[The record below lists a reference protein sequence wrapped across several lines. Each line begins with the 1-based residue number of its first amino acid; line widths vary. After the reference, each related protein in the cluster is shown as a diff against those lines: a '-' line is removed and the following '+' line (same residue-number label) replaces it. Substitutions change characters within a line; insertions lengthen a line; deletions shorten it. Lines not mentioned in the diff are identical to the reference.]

1 MADKKDDPELTAL
14 MERYGLGASKTS
26 ESKPTIKSDVP
37 VQVTAPPQEEAVP
50 EEAPIQGESL
60 IQAQERAEAEALNKS
75 PENVIERNRLI
86 AEVGAGLG
94 GVAQYKG
101 VGQKLM
107 RPAMDLFAP
116 RDGAPTGGQ
125 QGKQMS
131 LAPAQPVTDIEHI
144 LQSGKEDRP
153 QVTGRQKESGHNWE
167 SNRQALTQTGIE
179 KTRPLANPMQHPIVQ
194 AGPMVPTAS
203 GIAIPKNVA
212 VQMEQELQAR
222 QIQEAMA
229 REQALQKQ
237 AVEQQ
242 RQQKQKATVAKAI
255 GAGKGAARIG
265 QGIGGGAIAAPQL
278 YEYGRD
284 VVTGKPADKTQ
295 ALSGVGGLAMALGKS
310 RAGFLGGL
318 AQIPYAIKN
327 RDELARS
334 QMLADIVPDT
344 MRMGMTGAEMYEPAN
359 TMPVKPFP
367 INDGRR

>member
-1 MADKKDDPELTAL
+1 MADKKDDPELNAL

-26 ESKPTIKSDVP
+26 ESKPAIKSDVP
-37 VQVTAPPQEEAVP
+37 VQGTTPPQEESVP
-50 EEAPIQGESL
+50 EEAPIQGEAL
-60 IQAQERAEAEALNKS
+60 IRAQELAENEASNKP

-94 GVAQYKG
+94 GAAQYKG

-116 RDGAPTGGQ
+116 RDGAPTGQ

-131 LAPAQPVTDIEHI
+131 LAPVQPVTDIEHI

-237 AVEQQ
+237 AAEQQ
-242 RQQKQKATVAKAI
+242 RQEKQKATVAKAI
-255 GAGKGAARIG
+255 GAGKGALRVG
-265 QGIGGGAIAAPQL
+265 QGIGGGAIAGPQL

-295 ALSGVGGLAMALGKS
+295 ALSGAGGLAMALGKNK
-310 RAGFLGGL
+310 AGFLGGL
-318 AQIPYAIKN
+318 AQIPYAIKH

-334 QMLADIVPDT
+334 LKLADIVPDT
-344 MRMGMTGAEMYEPAN
+344 MRMGMTGAEMYEPAD